1 VPHYFSQPFLASYC
15 GVKWFCSV
23 RHNLNFKGNLM
34 KVSFV
39 QLYSSLFCVFISIT
53 CQANVLVEGI
63 WQTSINDQGQKK
75 RLVITIKR
83 NNDSR
88 LISFMDSPD
97 DGWMEIPASIS
108 IDSNN
113 ISLNFSSIGAKLE
126 GVLKHGGKLIEA
138 ELIWPDSANKVKL
151 RRINIAP
158 RVSSSAYLAKPVN
171 VELEKYISSISAL
184 DNEKPAK
191 FEKYSNQLPF
201 LNSVL
206 IYEKGNVVTENYF
219 NGLDENYV
227 ANIKSASKSIISM
240 LVGIALDKNLINSID
255 DRVLDI
261 FPEYVNPAI
270 DIRLKDITIR
280 HLLSMRAGF
289 KYNEMDFYLPGQHP
303 IWDAKDSVKAIFALP
318 LAHTPGERY
327 AYATPQTHLLT
338 AILTKVTKMDVLS
351 FANKFLFH
359 PLDIQ
364 GVSWQQTA
372 DGIYMGGSDMFM
384 TPREMLQLGV
394 LYLNDGEFNGKQ
406 LISKTWIKQSINGD
420 YPLSKISSKDF
431 YGYLWKKWNINGHE
445 AYRAAGFGGQ
455 YIINIPSLSMTI
467 VTTSN
472 PRNLSGNDNNSDEI
486 MKMVTSA
493 M

>member
-1 VPHYFSQPFLASYC
+1 
-15 GVKWFCSV
+15 
-23 RHNLNFKGNLM
+23 M
-34 KVSFV
+34 KIIFT
-39 QLYSSLFCVFISIT
+39 QLYILLFSSFISIT
-53 CQANVLVEGI
+53 SQANVLVEGI
-63 WQTSINDQGQKK
+63 WQTSIDDHGTTK

-83 NNDSR
+83 NEDFK
-88 LISFMDSPD
+88 LIAFMDSPD
-97 DGWMEIPASIS
+97 DGWMEIPALITV
-108 IDSNN
+108 DSNN
-113 ISLNFSSIGAKLE
+113 VSLYFSTIGAKLE
-126 GVLKHGGKLIEA
+126 GLLKHGGKLIEA
-138 ELIWPDSANKVKL
+138 KLIWPDSVNKVQLK
-151 RRINIAP
+151 RISVAP
-158 RVSSSAYLAKPVN
+158 RVSSSAYSTNPVN
-171 VELEKYISSISAL
+171 VELEKYITSISAL
-184 DNEKPAK
+184 DNEKSAQL
-191 FEKYSNQLPF
+191 EKYSNQLPF

-206 IYEKGNVVTENYF
+206 VYEKGNVVTENYF

-227 ANIKSASKSIISM
+227 ANIKSASKSVISM
-240 LVGIALDKNLINSID
+240 LVGIALDKNLLNSID

-261 FPEYVNPAI
+261 LPEYVNPAM
-270 DIRLKDITIR
+270 DSRLNDITIR

-303 IWDAKDSVKAIFALP
+303 IWDAQDSVKAIFALP

-359 PLDIQ
+359 PLNIK
-364 GVSWQQTA
+364 GVTWRKTF

-406 LISKTWIKQSINGD
+406 IISKTWIKQSIKGD
-420 YPLSKISSKDF
+420 HPLSKISSIDT
-431 YGYLWKKWNINGHE
+431 YGYLWKKWNVNGFE

-472 PRNLSGNDNNSDEI
+472 PRNLSGNDNNSDKIMDMVSSEI
-486 MKMVTSA
+486 VK
-493 M
+493 

>member
-1 VPHYFSQPFLASYC
+1 
-15 GVKWFCSV
+15 
-23 RHNLNFKGNLM
+23 M
-34 KVSFV
+34 KVSLT
-39 QLYSSLFCVFISIT
+39 QLYSVLFCAFISIT
-53 CQANVLVEGI
+53 CQANILVEGI

-75 RLVITIKR
+75 RLVVTIKR
-83 NNDSR
+83 NDDSK
-88 LISFMDSPD
+88 LIGFMDSPD
-97 DGWMEIPASIS
+97 DGWMEIPALIT

-126 GVLKHGGKLIEA
+126 GILKHGGKLIEA
-138 ELIWPDSANKVKL
+138 KLIWPDSVNEVKL
-151 RRINIAP
+151 KRISVAP
-158 RVSSSAYLAKPVN
+158 RVSSSAYSIKPVN
-171 VELEKYISSISAL
+171 VELEKYISSISTI
-184 DNEKPAK
+184 DNKKSSQLE
-191 FEKYSNQLPF
+191 EYSNQLPF

-206 IYEKGNVVTENYF
+206 VYEKGNVVTENYF
-219 NGLDENYV
+219 NELDENYV

-240 LVGIALDKNLINSID
+240 LIGIALDKNLLDSID

-261 FPEYVNPAI
+261 LPEYLNPAM
-270 DIRLKDITIR
+270 DSRLKDITIR

-303 IWDAKDSVKAIFALP
+303 IWDAQDSVKAILSLP

-351 FANKFLFH
+351 FANKFLFN
-359 PLDIQ
+359 PLDIK
-364 GVSWQQTA
+364 GVSWQKTA

-394 LYLNDGEFNGKQ
+394 LYLNDGEFKGKQ
-406 LISKTWIKQSINGD
+406 IISKTWIKQSIKGD
-420 YPLSKISSKDF
+420 HPLSKISSKDT
-431 YGYLWKKWNINGHE
+431 YGYLWKKWIANENE

-493 M
+493 ILK

>member
-1 VPHYFSQPFLASYC
+1 
-15 GVKWFCSV
+15 
-23 RHNLNFKGNLM
+23 
-34 KVSFV
+34 
-39 QLYSSLFCVFISIT
+39 
-53 CQANVLVEGI
+53 
-63 WQTSINDQGQKK
+63 
-75 RLVITIKR
+75 
-83 NNDSR
+83 
-88 LISFMDSPD
+88 
-97 DGWMEIPASIS
+97 
-108 IDSNN
+108 
-113 ISLNFSSIGAKLE
+113 
-126 GVLKHGGKLIEA
+126 
-138 ELIWPDSANKVKL
+138 
-151 RRINIAP
+151 
-158 RVSSSAYLAKPVN
+158 
-171 VELEKYISSISAL
+171 
-184 DNEKPAK
+184 
-191 FEKYSNQLPF
+191 
-201 LNSVL
+201 
-206 IYEKGNVVTENYF
+206 
-219 NGLDENYV
+219 
-227 ANIKSASKSIISM
+227 M
-240 LVGIALDKNLINSID
+240 LVGIALDKNLLNSID

-261 FPEYVNPAI
+261 FPEYVNPAM

-327 AYATPQTHLLT
+327 AYASPQTHLLT

-406 LISKTWIKQSINGD
+406 IISKTWIKQSVKGD
-420 YPLSKISSKDF
+420 HPLSKISLKDT
-431 YGYLWKKWNINGHE
+431 YGYLWRKWIVNGHK

-467 VTTSN
+467 VTTGN
-472 PRNLSGNDNNSDEI
+472 PRNLSGNDNNSDKI
-486 MKMVTSA
+486 MKMVTSVIVK
-493 M
+493 

>member
-1 VPHYFSQPFLASYC
+1 MKAL
-15 GVKWFCSV
+15 
-23 RHNLNFKGNLM
+23 KGNLM
-34 KVSFV
+34 KVSLS
-39 QLYSSLFCVFISIT
+39 QLFILLFYYFISVT
-53 CQANVLVEGI
+53 SQANSLAEGV
-63 WQTSINDQGQKK
+63 WKTSISDEGVSK
-75 RLVITIKR
+75 RVVITIRR
-83 NNDSR
+83 NVYHK
-88 LISFMDSPD
+88 LVAFMDSPD
-97 DGWMEIPASIS
+97 DGWMEIPASITFNS
-108 IDSNN
+108 KDV
-113 ISLNFSSIGAKLE
+113 SLNFNTIG
-126 GVLKHGGKLIEA
+126 V
-138 ELIWPDSANKVKL
+138 KVKGTL
-151 RRINIAP
+151 IYGEKVIDAKIISPNSVSKVKFKRINVAP
-158 RVSSSAYLAKPVN
+158 RVSPSAYLTK
-171 VELEKYISSISAL
+171 LENIKLSKHITSIYKL
-184 DNEKPAK
+184 DNEKTTQLVQQ
-191 FEKYSNQLPF
+191 SNKLPF

-206 IYEKGNVVTENYF
+206 IYEKGNIVTENYF
-219 NGLDENYV
+219 NGLDENYI

-240 LVGIALDKNLINSID
+240 LVGIALDKNLLNSID

-261 FPEYVNPAI
+261 LPEYVNPAM

-327 AYATPQTHLLT
+327 SYASPQTHLLT
-338 AILTKVTKMDVLS
+338 AILTKVTNMDVLS

-406 LISKTWIKQSINGD
+406 IISKTWIKQSVKGD
-420 YPLSKISSKDF
+420 HPLSKISSKDT
-431 YGYLWKKWNINGHE
+431 YGYLWRKWIVNGHK

-455 YIINIPSLSMTI
+455 YIINIPSISMTI
-467 VTTSN
+467 VTTGN
-472 PRNLSGNDNNSDEI
+472 PRNLSGNDNNSVEI

-493 M
+493 ILK